1 MDVRA
6 SDSERDACIERLR
19 AAAAEGRLT
28 MDELGDRIEAA
39 SAAVMRGELTGLTSD
54 LPGKTIARATDGREV
69 KTAGDIKRSG
79 HWVVPPENHFRSYFG
94 AIRLDLRK
102 ATLSESE
109 TRIHAQTYFGNVV
122 LLVPGDAPR
131 IVVTGGTMFGDV
143 KVRRGRRWLR
153 RR

>member
-6 SDSERDACIERLR
+6 SDSEREACIERLR
-19 AAAAEGRLT
+19 TAAAEGRLT
-28 MDELGDRIEAA
+28 MDELAERIETA
-39 SAAVMRGELTGLTSD
+39 SAAVMREELVSLTSD
-54 LPGKTIARATDGREV
+54 LPGRSNAPDGREV

-79 HWVVPPENHFRSYFG
+79 KWVVPPENHFRSYFG

-143 KVRRGRRWLR
+143 KVRRGRRWRLR
-153 RR
+153 RG